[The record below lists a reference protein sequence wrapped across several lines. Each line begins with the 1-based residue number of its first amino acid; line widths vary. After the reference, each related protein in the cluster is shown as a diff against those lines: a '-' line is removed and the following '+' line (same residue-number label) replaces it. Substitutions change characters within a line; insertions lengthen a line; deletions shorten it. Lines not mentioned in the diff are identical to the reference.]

1 LKIENKTQTSLHG
14 SDDDQLIL
22 GTDAQLQ
29 PTTSKPRNV
38 DSQNPEWC
46 EVSWKNLGLE
56 NVGSCMIVDFFI
68 FL

>member
-1 LKIENKTQTSLHG
+1 LKIEDKTQTSLYG
-14 SDDDQLIL
+14 SDDDQHVL
-22 GTDAQLQ
+22 GTNAQLQ

-38 DSQNPEWC
+38 NSQNPKWC
-46 EVSWKNLGLE
+46 EMLWKNLGLE